1 MDTMPALVEQ
11 MLAEL
16 GEDPAREGLRATP
29 ARVTRALRELTD
41 GYDAEISEVVA
52 GAVFEQ
58 DYDEMVLVKDIPF
71 YSLCEHH
78 MLPFFGACHVGY
90 LPKGRVIGLSK
101 IPRLVT
107 MFAHRLQLQER
118 MTKQIAE
125 ALSGAL
131 EPRGVGVVVE
141 ARHLCMEMRGVKKS
155 GGQLITSCMLGTFR
169 RDARTR
175 AEFLDLVRRA

>member
-1 MDTMPALVEQ
+1 MPALVEQ

-16 GEDPAREGLRATP
+16 GEDPSREGLRATP

-78 MLPFFGACHVGY
+78 VLPFFGAVHVGY

-125 ALSGAL
+125 AISGAL

>member
-16 GEDPAREGLRATP
+16 GEDPAREGLRETP

-78 MLPFFGACHVGY
+78 VLPFFGAVHVGY

>member
-1 MDTMPALVEQ
+1 MPALVEQ

-58 DYDEMVLVKDIPF
+58 EYDEMVLVKDIPF

-125 ALSGAL
+125 AISGAL